1 MNINSNK
8 SHLNRKLKSI
18 LTKFSTIFFKSS
30 VIDLRNSTF
39 FHESAIPCSLA
50 SEIFEKIK
58 VIPGWF
64 NFDDCTHF
72 HLILRLQSLL
82 GIRGNFLEIG
92 SYHGRSTA
100 LMCRYLRNGEK
111 IVVCDAFESQ
121 TKDNYANK
129 PSPEALIN
137 NILRLNPTLDQSKVL
152 ICHCLS
158 SKLSL
163 EKFMKFRFIHLD
175 GGHSKDQVLNDLH
188 LSKGQLINKGIIAI
202 DDYQN
207 KEWPEVTAAVNEF
220 MSKNSDFSILADFN
234 RHGAKGRKLYIIF
247 SKDHIHEY

>member
-1 MNINSNK
+1 MQINSIK
-8 SHLNRKLKSI
+8 SYLNRKSKFI
-18 LTKFSTIFFKSS
+18 RTIFSTIFFKSP

-39 FHESAIPCSLA
+39 FHELAIPCSLA
-50 SEIFEKIK
+50 SEIFEKVK

-72 HLILRLQSLL
+72 HLILTLQSLL
-82 GIRGNFLEIG
+82 GIRGDFLEIG

-100 LMCRYLRNGEK
+100 LMCRYLRNEEK

-121 TKDNYANK
+121 TKDNYENK

-137 NILRLNPTLDQSKVL
+137 NILTLNPMLDQSKVL
-152 ICHCLS
+152 IRHCLS

-175 GGHSKDQVLNDLH
+175 GGHSKDQVLNDLY
-188 LSKGQLINKGIIAI
+188 LSKSRLINKGIIAI

-207 KEWPEVTAAVNEF
+207 KEWPGVTAGVDEF
-220 MSKNSDFSILADFN
+220 MSKNSHFSILADFN

-247 SKDHIHEY
+247 NENYNYEN